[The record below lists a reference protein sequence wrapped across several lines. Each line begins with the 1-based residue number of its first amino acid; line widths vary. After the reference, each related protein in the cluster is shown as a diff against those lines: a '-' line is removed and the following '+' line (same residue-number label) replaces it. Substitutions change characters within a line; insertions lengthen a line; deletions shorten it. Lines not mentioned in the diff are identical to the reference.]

1 MRRACINIKSKMNIA
16 TRSAVEPEIPKGGG
30 APVRKK
36 GIVFFRYAL
45 LTVID
50 ISM

>member
-1 MRRACINIKSKMNIA
+1 MRRACINTKSKMNIA

-30 APVRKK
+30 APVMK